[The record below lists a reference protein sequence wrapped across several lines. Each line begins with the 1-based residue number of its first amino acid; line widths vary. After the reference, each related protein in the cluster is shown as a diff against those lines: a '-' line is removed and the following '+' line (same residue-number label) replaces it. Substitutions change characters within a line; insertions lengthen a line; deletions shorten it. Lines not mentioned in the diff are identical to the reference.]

1 MIDFP
6 LTKPAKTNILYYS
19 VCNNSVIITVGSE
32 NSNVRRSLIL
42 NLGIFRGC
50 AAKAAAVFFIFTGLI
65 ITHPQDS
72 MAAARTEVQTRSS
85 YMVTIEAPSVDVYTY
100 KSKSSGKLGQVRRGM
115 QPWWRRTAEPWT
127 AVQGNGVRWWSLLFS
142 FWGEP
147 MSMAALT
154 RTQGWTALVL
164 PAIL

>member
-85 YMVTIEAPSVDVYTY
+85 YMVTIEAPSVAGTGTPGPD
-100 KSKSSGKLGQVRRGM
+100 L
-115 QPWWRRTAEPWT
+115 
-127 AVQGNGVRWWSLLFS
+127 
-142 FWGEP
+142 
-147 MSMAALT
+147 
-154 RTQGWTALVL
+154 
-164 PAIL
+164 

>member
-1 MIDFP
+1 M
-6 LTKPAKTNILYYS
+6 
-19 VCNNSVIITVGSE
+19 
-32 NSNVRRSLIL
+32 

-100 KSKSSGKLGQVRRGM
+100 KSKSSGKLGQVRRGQTYEVLAKGQDGWVRIRMGSREATSLRRGM

-147 MSMAALT
+147 MSTAALT